1 MEKYTALTPA
11 EVFSSFES
19 YFSRQW
25 DGGGG
30 LSHPTPGTMQV
41 TAQARTL
48 IDSRLGILALIFLS
62 IITGGVFFVLYMVYW
77 LVFKDK
83 SYYAAVT
90 ATREGSFTR
99 ISTQTNHSQWEEP
112 LEEWAQELQPT

>member
-1 MEKYTALTPA
+1 MGWWWRTQPPHTRYYAGDGTDAHPDRFWPRDSCADIPA
-11 EVFSSFES
+11 
-19 YFSRQW
+19 
-25 DGGGG
+25 
-30 LSHPTPGTMQV
+30 
-41 TAQARTL
+41 
-48 IDSRLGILALIFLS
+48 
-62 IITGGVFFVLYMVYW
+62 IITGGVFFVLYMVNW